1 MSGLVPG
8 RGPMVWAVGKPSV
21 RVGRMTSDPIPVKR
35 EDGWVAEKN
44 IQKILQP
51 FSEFRKG
58 IFYWRSRP

>member
-21 RVGRMTSDPIPVKR
+21 KVGRMTSDPIPVKKG
-35 EDGWVAEKN
+35 GWLGCRKEYT
-44 IQKILQP
+44 KILQP
-51 FSEFRKG
+51 FSELRKG